1 MKSLGSMVLGTL
13 GVVCA
18 DLSQLRAETLTLGF
32 GTNKPP
38 YVYEFEERGL
48 EFDLVTAALRKAGD
62 DFVPYYAPLERLHL
76 MLKRGELDA
85 MAATNQSSGVKA
97 FYSDSYI
104 DYQNIAVSLTRN
116 QITLG
121 SITDLEAYS
130 ISAFQ
135 RARYL
140 LGNEYGAMVSG
151 NPLYREEP
159 RQITRNLLLYSG
171 RVQVVIADE
180 RIFDAFNPLIAEQVD
195 TQQAITRH
203 QLFAAT
209 PYKVGFLDEVIR
221 DRFNTGLAALRASG
235 EYERIMARY
244 DMP

>member
-1 MKSLGSMVLGTL
+1 MKGLPAMGMAVLGC
-13 GVVCA
+13 VCA

-38 YVYEFEERGL
+38 YVYEFEDRGL
-48 EFDLVTAALRKAGD
+48 EFDLVAAALRRAGD

-85 MAATNQSSGVKA
+85 MAATNQSSGVDA

-104 DYQNIAVSLTRN
+104 DYQNVAVSLARN
-116 QITLG
+116 QITLRN
-121 SITDLEAYS
+121 IADLTGYS
-130 ISAFQ
+130 VSAFQ

-140 LGNEYGAMVSG
+140 LGNEFGAMVSG

-171 RVQVVIADE
+171 RVQVIIADE
-180 RIFDAFNPLIAEQVD
+180 RIFDAFNPLVAKQVD
-195 TQQAITRH
+195 TQQAVTRH

-209 PYKVGFLDEVIR
+209 PYKVGFLDEEVR
-221 DRFNTGLAALRASG
+221 DRFNNGLAALRSSG

-244 DMP
+244 DSP